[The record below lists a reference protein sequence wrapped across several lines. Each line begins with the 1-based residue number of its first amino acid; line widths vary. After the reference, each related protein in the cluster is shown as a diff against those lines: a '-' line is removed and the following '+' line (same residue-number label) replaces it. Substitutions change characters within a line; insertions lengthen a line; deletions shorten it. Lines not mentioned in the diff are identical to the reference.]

1 MSIDS
6 HIWGPSFWKTLH
18 TICHHYPLQP
28 NSIMKKK
35 IYDFFH
41 NLPVF
46 LPDHDIGDKFSEIL
60 DQYPMKPYLDS
71 RDALCKWIH
80 FIHNQ
85 INIRLNKPQLSYK
98 EYIKLYTYNPK
109 LPISTQSVN
118 YTGIICIGILL
129 VIIIFSKNSI

>member
-1 MSIDS
+1 MSTNS
-6 HIWGPSFWKTLH
+6 SIWGPPFWKTLH

-35 IYDFFH
+35 MYDFFH

-60 DQYPMKPYLDS
+60 DQYPMKPYLDT

-98 EYIKLYTYNPK
+98 EYIKQYTYIPSEPTTNK
-109 LPISTQSVN
+109 YFN
-118 YTGIICIGILL
+118 YTGFVVITLL
-129 VIIIFSKNSI
+129 LIIIFSKNNI

>member
-1 MSIDS
+1 MSTNS
-6 HIWGPSFWKTLH
+6 SIWGPPFWKTLH

-35 IYDFFH
+35 MYDFFH

-60 DQYPMKPYLDS
+60 DQYPMKPYLDT

-98 EYIKLYTYNPK
+98 EYIKQYTYIPSEPTTNK
-109 LPISTQSVN
+109 YFN
-118 YTGIICIGILL
+118 YTGFVVITLL
-129 VIIIFSKNSI
+129 LIIIFSKNSI

>member
-1 MSIDS
+1 MSTNS
-6 HIWGPSFWKTLH
+6 SIWGPPFWKTLH

-35 IYDFFH
+35 MYDFFH

-60 DQYPMKPYLDS
+60 DQYPMKPYLDT

-98 EYIKLYTYNPK
+98 EYVKQYTYVPSEPSINK
-109 LPISTQSVN
+109 YFN
-118 YTGIICIGILL
+118 YTGLVVITLL
-129 VIIIFSKNSI
+129 LIIIFFKNSI

>member
-1 MSIDS
+1 MSTNS
-6 HIWGPSFWKTLH
+6 SIWGPPFWKTLH

-35 IYDFFH
+35 MYDFFH

-60 DQYPMKPYLDS
+60 DQYPMKPYLDT

-98 EYIKLYTYNPK
+98 EYVKQYTYVPSEPSINK
-109 LPISTQSVN
+109 YFN
-118 YTGIICIGILL
+118 YTGLVVITLL
-129 VIIIFSKNSI
+129 LIIIFSKNSI

>member
-1 MSIDS
+1 M
-6 HIWGPSFWKTLH
+6 
-18 TICHHYPLQP
+18 
-28 NSIMKKK
+28 
-35 IYDFFH
+35 YDFFH

-60 DQYPMKPYLDS
+60 DQYPMKPYLDT

-98 EYIKLYTYNPK
+98 EYIKQYTYIPSEPTTNK
-109 LPISTQSVN
+109 YFN
-118 YTGIICIGILL
+118 YTGFVVITLL
-129 VIIIFSKNSI
+129 LIIIFSKNSI

>member
-1 MSIDS
+1 MNIDTT
-6 HIWGPSFWKTLH
+6 WGPPFWKTLH
-18 TICHHYPLQP
+18 NICHNYPLQP

-35 IYDFFH
+35 MYDFFH

-60 DQYPMKPYLDS
+60 DQYPMKPYLDT

-85 INIRLNKPQLSYK
+85 INIRLNKPQMPYK
-98 EYIKLYTYNPK
+98 EYIRLYRYKPK
-109 LPISTQSVN
+109 QPILNKSIN
-118 YTGIICIGILL
+118 YTGFIFICILLL
-129 VIIIFSKNSI
+129 VIIFSKNSI

>member
-1 MSIDS
+1 MSTNS
-6 HIWGPSFWKTLH
+6 SIWGPPFWKTLH

-35 IYDFFH
+35 MYDFFH

-60 DQYPMKPYLDS
+60 DQYPMKPYLDT

-98 EYIKLYTYNPK
+98 EYIKQYTYVPSEPSINK
-109 LPISTQSVN
+109 YFN
-118 YTGIICIGILL
+118 YTGLVVITLL
-129 VIIIFSKNSI
+129 LIIIFSKNSI